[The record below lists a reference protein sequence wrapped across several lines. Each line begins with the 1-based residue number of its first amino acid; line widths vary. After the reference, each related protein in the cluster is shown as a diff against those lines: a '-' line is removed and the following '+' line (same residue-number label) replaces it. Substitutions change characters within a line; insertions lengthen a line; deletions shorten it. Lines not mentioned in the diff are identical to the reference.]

1 MSSSHTTETFQIPLA
16 AAERYEEA
24 FVPAFFAQWAPR
36 LCEVAGIRAGQRV
49 LDVACG
55 TGIAA
60 RTAADIVGPGGAVVG
75 LDLNEAMLTV
85 ARRQRPDLE
94 WRQGRAEALPF
105 ADEAFDVALSQMALM
120 FFPDRRAALSEMAR
134 VVTAGGT
141 VGVAAPAPLDRQ
153 PGFVPLVD
161 VAVRHSGPEAESLLT
176 TYFACGTLA
185 ELSRL
190 VVSAGLDV
198 TVSAAHV
205 GRYRSPSVEA
215 MVALEVESTPLG
227 ERITTDQYRRILD
240 DAHDA
245 LRPFT
250 AADGSVDAPFETNLV
265 AAAKPPA
272 VGSACD
278 R

>member
-1 MSSSHTTETFQIPLA
+1 MSTSDITETFQIPLA

-24 FVPAFFAQWAPR
+24 FVPAFFAQWAPL
-36 LCEVAGIRAGQRV
+36 LCEAAGVHAGHRV

-55 TGIAA
+55 TGIVA
-60 RTAADIVGPGGAVVG
+60 RTAADIVGPAGAVVG
-75 LDLNEAMLTV
+75 LDVNDAMLTV

-105 ADEAFDVALSQMALM
+105 ADGTFDVGLSQMALM

-134 VVTAGGT
+134 VVTAGGS
-141 VGVAAPAPLDRQ
+141 VGVAVPAPLERQ

-176 TYFACGTLA
+176 TYFACGALS
-185 ELSRL
+185 ELEGL
-190 VVSAGLDV
+190 VAATGLTV
-198 TVSAAHV
+198 TVGTAHV

-227 ERITTDQYRRILD
+227 ERITQDQYRRILE
-240 DAHDA
+240 DAHDV

-250 AADGSVDAPFETNLV
+250 AADGSVDAPFESNIV
-265 AAAKPPA
+265 AARKPR
-272 VGSACD
+272 S
-278 R
+278 